1 MKNKLT
7 TNYNKVLEILYDN
20 IANINHKQVSIITQ
34 IEITEQ
40 LGLSKI
46 IVNSLFKELRDDGLI
61 ISINMV
67 GRYYLSEYIIKIVEI
82 IKSIQI
88 AENETLV

>member
-7 TNYNKVLEILYDN
+7 TNYYKVLEILYDN
-20 IANINHKQVSIITQ
+20 IANINHEQVSIITQ
-34 IEITEQ
+34 IEIAEQ

-46 IVNSLFKELRDDGLI
+46 TVNSLFKELRDDGLI
-61 ISINMV
+61 VSRNMV
-67 GRYYLSEYIIKIVEI
+67 GRYYLSEDAIKIVET

-88 AENETLV
+88 TEKETLV